1 MENAGA
7 HIYACAASD
16 ASTSATNN
24 NASPACDNKSGCSHV
39 LLETLLAAVGEE
51 SAGEL
56 RGGVYHGPVVP
67 RRTLHGRVRAACF
80 GDHVATLCSASKSSV
95 TRTAPLDALSFEVEE
110 AKEPRCSLDALIMR
124 SQDAS
129 TLSPRPVCILGA
141 NKYRFAGPDCV
152 VPYNYESS
160 IASGGNGAFFSTVT
174 FDVLGSSLKVR
185 SSRRE
190 RQTMCAFQSPSMIIS
205 RGGKSKESSG
215 AVGL

>member
-141 NKYRFAGPDCV
+141 NNIGFLGP
-152 VPYNYESS
+152 
-160 IASGGNGAFFSTVT
+160 IASFLMTTKAPSRAAAMGLFFTVT

-185 SSRRE
+185 SSSRE
-190 RQTMCAFQSPSMIIS
+190 RQTTCAFQSPSMIIS